1 MSDYIIR
8 AKGIKKYFGGVKALD
23 GVDLEIKKGE
33 VHCLAGQ
40 NGCGKST
47 IINIISGFYTPDAGE
62 VEIDG
67 VSYSK
72 LTPKQSIAAGVQVIY
87 QDLSVFPNLTVME
100 NLALNMEL
108 ADGRKFVSKKRFR
121 KIAEEAVA
129 KINFEIDLDEIVG
142 NLSVADKQLIAISR
156 ALLNNAK
163 LIIMDEPT
171 TAITKKEV
179 KALFDVIRELQKQNI
194 AILFVSHKLDEVFEI
209 AENFTI
215 FRNGKN
221 VAAGLAK
228 DLTQDKFTYYMTG
241 REFKDVPFEFKAD
254 ENTPNVLEVKN
265 LNLKNGFKD
274 INFSLRKGEILG
286 ITGLLGSGRTELV
299 QALFGYNKA
308 DSGDIIINGEK
319 VTINN
324 VKDGIKHGIGY
335 VPPERIVEGVF
346 LPQSIKENI
355 SIEKWDDYA
364 GPLGVMNQKKID
376 EVVNEWVEKLHIKIG
391 NVDDA
396 MNTLSGGN
404 QQKCVLAKWLILDLN
419 VLILNG
425 PTVGVD
431 IGAKYDIYELIK
443 DLAANGLS
451 VIIISDDI
459 PEILSNC
466 NRVLVMRRGEIVKE
480 GLTIDMDEASLA
492 EFAVAD

>member
-1 MSDYIIR
+1 
-8 AKGIKKYFGGVKALD
+8 
-23 GVDLEIKKGE
+23 
-33 VHCLAGQ
+33 
-40 NGCGKST
+40 
-47 IINIISGFYTPDAGE
+47 
-62 VEIDG
+62 
-67 VSYSK
+67 
-72 LTPKQSIAAGVQVIY
+72 
-87 QDLSVFPNLTVME
+87 
-100 NLALNMEL
+100 
-108 ADGRKFVSKKRFR
+108 
-121 KIAEEAVA
+121 
-129 KINFEIDLDEIVG
+129 
-142 NLSVADKQLIAISR
+142 
-156 ALLNNAK
+156 
-163 LIIMDEPT
+163 MDEPT

-179 KALFDVIRELQKQNI
+179 KALFEVIRQLQKQNI

-215 FRNGKN
+215 FRNGKRTGSGS
-221 VAAGLAK
+221 ASE
-228 DLTQDKFTYYMTG
+228 LTQGKFTYYMTG
-241 REFKDVPFEFKAD
+241 REFKEAPFEYNPAPDVP
-254 ENTPNVLEVKN
+254 TVLEVKN

-274 INFSLRKGEILG
+274 VNFSLRKGEILG

-299 QALFGYNKA
+299 QALFGYHKA

-319 VTINN
+319 VTINT

-346 LPQSIKENI
+346 LPQSIRENM

-364 GPLGVMNQKKID
+364 GPLGIMNEKKID

-391 NVDDA
+391 NVEDA
-396 MNTLSGGN
+396 MSTLSGGN

-431 IGAKYDIYELIK
+431 IGAKFDIYELIK

-466 NRVLVMRRGEIVKE
+466 NRVLVMRRGKIVKE